1 MSKYLKLLQPAT
13 LDNLTRI
20 GGCGDGG
27 YVMLPYPTPPPPPT
41 KQNDKSQNNQPKA
54 VSLGVSE
61 SSPWDLEIANMGYQ
75 VLQYDASIKQSPDSH
90 PNIIF
95 HKKFVGTRKD
105 HQTITLENILQD
117 YKFDPTLHNILQ
129 CDIEGAEWEIFD
141 KLDFDILKQYFA
153 QIIIEFHDC
162 DPRSESRTQRQFAI
176 LEKFHQYYQPIH
188 LHFNPCDNIF
198 YIKDRFFASLPEVTY
213 LRRDLLPNHFT
224 LRQTCGDVEHL
235 DYPNIDMFPNLPI
248 DFANI

>member
-1 MSKYLKLLQPAT
+1 MEMADILCY
-13 LDNLTRI
+13 
-20 GGCGDGG
+20 
-27 YVMLPYPTPPPPPT
+27 PPPPTHT

-54 VSLGVSE
+54 VSLGISE

-75 VLQYDASIKQSPDSH
+75 VLQYDASIEQSPDSH

-95 HKKFVGTRKD
+95 HKKFVGTSKD
-105 HQTITLENILQD
+105 HQTITLKDILQD
-117 YKFDPTLHNILQ
+117 YEFDPTLHNILQ

-141 KLDFDILKQYFA
+141 KLDFNLLQKYFA
-153 QIIIEFHDC
+153 QIVIEFHRC
-162 DPRSESRTQRQFAI
+162 KPISSIRTRHQCTI

-188 LHFNPCDNIF
+188 LHFNSCGNIF

-224 LRQTCGDVEHL
+224 LCQTCGDIAKL
-235 DYPNIDMFPNLPI
+235 DYQNTNTLPNLPI
-248 DFANI
+248 DFTNI